1 MESGFEYP
9 GEVLV
14 GAQFF
19 FLELVKKL
27 AIIIVSCFLNALCDT
42 HQVTQ
47 LVPFQAPPMAH

>member
-14 GAQFF
+14 GALFF